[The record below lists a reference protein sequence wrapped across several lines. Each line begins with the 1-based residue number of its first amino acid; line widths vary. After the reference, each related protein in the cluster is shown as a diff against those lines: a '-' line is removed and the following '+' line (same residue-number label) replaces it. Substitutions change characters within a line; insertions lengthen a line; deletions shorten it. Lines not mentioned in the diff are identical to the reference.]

1 MVKKEK
7 TKLERLAITN
17 LPAVGPLY
25 KKKFEKYGVNTV
37 YDVVFYGSEELHVA
51 TGMKKDSTDELVK
64 KANTYLVNEGFAP
77 KPDMTPREM
86 LEFNKNAKRISS
98 GSIMLDEILKGGIE
112 TGKTTIIY
120 GSNGSGKT
128 QLSHTMA
135 VTFLEDNPEEKV
147 FWIEIEGT
155 FKPERI
161 VEIAIA
167 RGLAK
172 DENEAYDKFLDRIII
187 QRCNDTTMM
196 VEYAEHMTT
205 ELITENVGF
214 IVIDGAIGKFR
225 LDFRGRGTLSD
236 RQVDVGSFVNRLGK
250 ISYYMGIAVLVT
262 NQVTANLSGFGAL
275 DLPIGGHIVGHWS
288 NLTLRI
294 IKSGDDRRVEIKKSS
309 YLPEVETTVCITDKG
324 ITDTRANLKE
334 RAMAEREDLQSNE
347 EGLKDKSLLLENP
360 DSGSLTSKTYGGGTV
375 N

>member
-1 MVKKEK
+1 MAKKEK
-7 TKLERLAITN
+7 TKMERLAITN
-17 LPAVGPLY
+17 LPAVGPTY

-37 YDVVFYGSEELHVA
+37 YDIVFYGSEELHVA
-51 TGMKKDSTDELVK
+51 TGMKKDATDELVK
-64 KANTYLVNEGFAP
+64 KANKYLVDEGFAP
-77 KPDMTPREM
+77 KPDMTPRELM
-86 LEFNKNAKRISS
+86 EYNKNAKRISS
-98 GSIMLDEILKGGIE
+98 GSILLDEILKGGIE
-112 TGKTTIIY
+112 TGKTTIVY

-128 QLSHTMA
+128 QMSHTMT
-135 VTFLEDNPEEKV
+135 VTFLEDNPEKKV
-147 FWIEIEGT
+147 LWIEIEGT

-161 VEIAIA
+161 AEIAVA

-172 DENEAYDKFLDRIII
+172 DEDEAYDKFLDRIIL
-187 QRCNDTTMM
+187 QRCNDTTML

-205 ELITENVGF
+205 ELIEEDVGF

-250 ISYYMGIAVLVT
+250 VSYYMQIAVLVT

-309 YLPEVETTVCITDKG
+309 YLPEVETTVRITAEG
-324 ITDTRANLKE
+324 ITDVPKNLKE
-334 RAMAEREDLQSNE
+334 REMEQREDLQSNE
-347 EGLKDKSLLLENP
+347 EGLKDKSLLL
-360 DSGSLTSKTYGGGTV
+360 DTDVDKIKVY
-375 N
+375 